1 MAVLEVTKDASQLSD
16 GAVKGGKG
24 SRFWSLHIA
33 EKVGCIIRLNRNTH
47 FTEHLYVLVKLR
59 MQCFSKGLSDMSS
72 TQEFT
77 GYLRVWPSKLP
88 TTPLQQSRDILVT
101 YLKLNTI
108 SFSINYKIHV
118 AELPTG

>member
-24 SRFWSLHIA
+24 SRFRSLHIA

-77 GYLRVWPSKLP
+77 GYLAVWPSKLP
-88 TTPLQQSRDILVT
+88 TTPCSNPEI
-101 YLKLNTI
+101 
-108 SFSINYKIHV
+108 FW
-118 AELPTG
+118 LPT